1 MLALASPILA
11 QTTDEY
17 TDEKTEI
24 EIAEEEEAIESDS
37 DGSLDDA
44 MNSIDVK
51 NKLEGVGLSGDIRIR
66 QRKEPE
72 QQALTVGKNEDLDVF
87 LRLTWGGTIK

>member
-44 MNSIDVK
+44 MNSIDVRD
-51 NKLEGVGLSGDIRIR
+51 KLDGVGRIAGLCSTEGQATSVAAHSTSTIRAHVSAIFS
-66 QRKEPE
+66 
-72 QQALTVGKNEDLDVF
+72 A
-87 LRLTWGGTIK
+87 